1 MTEPPAASRPGALF
15 ADLAP
20 APENHF
26 RIASLGAVLGV
37 IEEAAASCAS
47 FEKAME
53 RFPFLV
59 GYNNELAHRLEGC
72 ASDAAAARWWAEL
85 EAWENDC
92 REHLPLRALRTALR
106 LDHSAVSAWL
116 TVGLAEED
124 ARFGAVFETLQG
136 TPGLRRPTL
145 GFLRHAG
152 FTELGPLL
160 RLLEL
165 GLVQTLNPDAPR
177 ADWQLQIPAAVW
189 DALRHPQSLSGAA
202 WCQYRPA
209 SELPDL
215 DALTLDTEL
224 ASSLRRL
231 PTLVDARAVNTV
243 VVRGPRHHG
252 RRSVLGAL
260 ARSLQRGLLEVRGLE
275 RADDERWRQ
284 VGALATLL
292 PALPVVTLEP
302 GPGETVALTEL
313 PPVEVPLGVV
323 LGRWGGVSGSRMA
336 QAAVLSVPLP
346 DAAARRTHWGQ
357 SLPRLPAERGA
368 ELAERFRVGAG
379 QIHRLAALAQTRAK
393 LADRTEVTTADV
405 LDAARSLGRETL
417 DTLAQWVAPARG
429 WDELCVSERTLREL
443 RHFTSRC
450 RHREGLAAA
459 LAGAPGGGS
468 VGVRALFTGPSGT
481 GKTLAARVLAAALEK
496 DLFRVD
502 LAAVVNKYIGETEK
516 NLNRIFER
524 AEDLDVLLLL
534 DEGDAL
540 LTRRTEVSNAND
552 RYANLETNFLLQR
565 LESFQGILIVTT
577 NAGERIDSAFQ
588 RRMDLVVEFHAPG
601 VAERRQLWQRHLP
614 ARCNVDEQ
622 LLGELASRCELTGGQ
637 IRNAAQHAVLLALD
651 NGGVVSAAYLE
662 AAVRREYLKGG
673 ASCPLRGSGEN

>member
-1 MTEPPAASRPGALF
+1 MTEPPAASRPTTLF
-15 ADLAP
+15 ADLP
-20 APENHF
+20 PSPEHHF

-37 IEEAAASCAS
+37 IEAAATNCGS
-47 FEKAME
+47 FEQAME

-72 ASDAAAARWWAEL
+72 ASHEAAALWWAEMEVW
-85 EAWENDC
+85 EAAC
-92 REHLPLRALRTALR
+92 QEHLPLRALRTAFR
-106 LDHSAVSAWL
+106 LDHAAVAAWL

-124 ARFGAVFETLQG
+124 ARFGAVVEALQG

-145 GFLRHAG
+145 GFLRHAD
-152 FTELGPLL
+152 FAELGSLL

-165 GLVQTLNPDAPR
+165 GLVQTLNPEAPR
-177 ADWQLQIPAAVW
+177 GDWQLQIPAVVW
-189 DALRHPQSLSGAA
+189 DALRHPQSLRGAA

-209 SELPDL
+209 SELPEL
-215 DALTLDTEL
+215 DTLTLDAEIEST
-224 ASSLRRL
+224 LRRL
-231 PTLVDARAVNTV
+231 PPFVEAGAVSTV
-243 VVRGPRHHG
+243 VARGARHHG
-252 RRSVLGAL
+252 RRTVLGAL
-260 ARSLQRGLLEVRGLE
+260 ARSLHRGLLELRGLD

-284 VGALATLL
+284 VGALAVLL
-292 PALPVVTLEP
+292 PALAVVTLEP

-313 PPVEVPLGVV
+313 LPAEVPLGVV

-336 QAAVLSVPLP
+336 RAAVLNVSPP
-346 DAAARRTHWGQ
+346 DAAARRAHWTR
-357 SLPRLPAERGA
+357 SLTRLPAELGVQ
-368 ELAERFRVGAG
+368 LAERFRVGAG
-379 QIHRLAALAQTRAK
+379 QIYRLAALAQTRAN
-393 LADRTEVTTADV
+393 LADRTELTMGDV
-405 LDAARSLGRETL
+405 LDAARSLGREAL
-417 DTLAQWVAPARG
+417 DTLAQWVPPARG
-429 WDELCVSERTLREL
+429 WGELCVGERTLREL

-524 AEDLDVLLLL
+524 AEELDVLLLL

-565 LESFQGILIVTT
+565 LENFQGVLIVTT

-614 ARCNVDEQ
+614 ARCSVDAR
-622 LLGELASRCELTGGQ
+622 LLGELAERCELTGGQ
-637 IRNAAQHAVLLALD
+637 IRNAAQHAALLALD

-673 ASCPLRGSGEN
+673 ASCPLRGSAEN

>member
-1 MTEPPAASRPGALF
+1 MTEPLPASTPTALF
-15 ADLAP
+15 ADLP
-20 APENHF
+20 PTPESHF
-26 RIASLGAVLGV
+26 RIACLGAVLGV
-37 IEEAAASCAS
+37 IEEAADGCTS
-47 FEKAME
+47 FEQAME

-59 GYNNELAHRLEGC
+59 GYNNELAHRLAGC
-72 ASDAAAARWWAEL
+72 ASDVAAARWWAEL
-85 EAWENDC
+85 DAWETAC
-92 REHLPLRALRTALR
+92 AEHLPLRALRTTFR
-106 LDHSAVSAWL
+106 LDPAALTAWL
-116 TVGLAEED
+116 TIGLAEED
-124 ARFGAVFETLQG
+124 ARFGAVFEALQG

-152 FTELGPLL
+152 FAELGQLL

-189 DALRHPQSLSGAA
+189 DALRHPESLSSAA
-202 WCQYRPA
+202 WCQHRPA
-209 SELPDL
+209 GELLGL
-215 DALTLDTEL
+215 DALTLDAEL
-224 ASSLRRL
+224 TTTLARL
-231 PTLVDARAVNTV
+231 PALLTAGTVKAVL
-243 VVRGPRHHG
+243 VRGPRHNG
-252 RRSVLGAL
+252 RRTVLGAL
-260 ARSLQRGLLEVRGLE
+260 ARSLGRGVLEVRGLD

-284 VGALATLL
+284 VGPLAVLL

-313 PPVEVPLGVV
+313 LPPEVPLGVV
-323 LGRWGGVSGSRMA
+323 LGRVGGVSGRRLEH
-336 QAAVLSVPLP
+336 AAVLDVSLP
-346 DAAARRTHWGQ
+346 DDAARRAHWAR
-357 SLPRLPAERGA
+357 SLPQLPAERGA
-368 ELAERFRVGAG
+368 ELAGRFRVGAG
-379 QIHRLAALAQTRAK
+379 QIHRLATLARTRAD
-393 LADRTEVTTADV
+393 LADRAEVLTRDV
-405 LDAARSLGRETL
+405 LDAARSLGRESL

-429 WDELCVSERTLREL
+429 WDDLCVGERTLREL

-502 LAAVVNKYIGETEK
+502 LSAVVNKYIGETEK

-524 AEDLDVLLLL
+524 AEELDVLLLL

-577 NAGERIDSAFQ
+577 NAGERIDAAFQ

-601 VAERRQLWQRHLP
+601 VAERRELWQRHLP
-614 ARCNVDEQ
+614 MRCHVDEQ
-622 LLGELASRCELTGGQ
+622 LLSELASRCELTGGQ
-637 IRNAAQHAVLLALD
+637 IRNAAQHAALLALD

-673 ASCPLRGSGEN
+673 ASCPLRGSGDS

>member
-1 MTEPPAASRPGALF
+1 MTETEPPSASRPGALF
-15 ADLAP
+15 ADLP
-20 APENHF
+20 PTPENHF
-26 RIASLGAVLGV
+26 RIACLGAVLLV

-59 GYNNELAHRLEGC
+59 GHNNELAHRLEGC
-72 ASDAAAARWWAEL
+72 ASDTAAAQWWTEL
-85 EAWENDC
+85 EAWENAC
-92 REHLPLRALRTALR
+92 REHLPLRALRKTFR
-106 LDHSAVSAWL
+106 LDHAAVAAWL

-124 ARFGAVFETLQG
+124 ARFGAVFEALQG
-136 TPGLRRPTL
+136 TPGLRRPML

-152 FTELGPLL
+152 FAELGALL

-165 GLVQTLNPDAPR
+165 GLVQTLNADAPR
-177 ADWQLQIPAAVW
+177 ADWQLQIPAVVW
-189 DALRHPQSLSGAA
+189 DALRHPQSLGGAV

-215 DALTLDTEL
+215 DALTLDAEL
-224 ASSLRRL
+224 ETTLRRL
-231 PTLVDARAVNTV
+231 PALVEVGAVNAV
-243 VVRGPRHHG
+243 MVRGPRHYG
-252 RRSVLGAL
+252 RRTVLSAL
-260 ARSLQRGLLEVRGLE
+260 ARSLQRGVLEVRGLE

-284 VGALATLL
+284 VGALAALL
-292 PALPVVTLEP
+292 PALPVLTLEP
-302 GPGETVALTEL
+302 GPGETVALTEML
-313 PPVEVPLGVV
+313 PTEVPLGIV
-323 LGRWGGVSGSRMA
+323 LGRWGGVSGSRMT
-336 QAAVLSVPLP
+336 QVCVLSVPLP
-346 DAAARRTHWGQ
+346 DAVARRTHWAQ
-357 SLPRLPAERGA
+357 SLPLLSGKRGT
-368 ELAERFRVGAG
+368 ELAEHFRVGAG

-393 LADRTEVTTADV
+393 LAARCEVATHDV
-405 LDAARSLGRETL
+405 LDAARLLGREAL
-417 DTLAQWVAPARG
+417 DTLAQWVAPSRG

-481 GKTLAARVLAAALEK
+481 GKTLAASVLAAALEK

-502 LAAVVNKYIGETEK
+502 LAAVVSKYIGETEK

-524 AEDLDVLLLL
+524 AEELDVLLLL

-577 NAGERIDSAFQ
+577 NAGERLDSAFQ

-614 ARCNVDEQ
+614 ARCIVD
-622 LLGELASRCELTGGQ
+622 
-637 IRNAAQHAVLLALD
+637 
-651 NGGVVSAAYLE
+651 
-662 AAVRREYLKGG
+662 
-673 ASCPLRGSGEN
+673 